1 MKRYKK
7 FQSPEIRQLIEMIKR
22 SPPPARAPK
31 QLIVYRNFESIL
43 SDICYGLSADQI
55 AAKYDIGERTF
66 WRFLERYGYTKDQI
80 ERLCQKEEAFRK
92 MSAEEKR
99 AEKEQRLLAP
109 ASDKKSLKRMLSWIN
124 DLKYT
129 VSESTL
135 DKYVNVWL
143 ELCQFADKHPSKI
156 TLNDIKEFIQAKKIE
171 WKEKGLDINR
181 RSIQARFSSE
191 YITPIRVFCKFQ
203 GIPITP
209 ILKTAE
215 YESPYRSVR
224 INVDQRFCIL
234 KYLYENYPDE
244 YEYLKG
250 IVFLLYYN
258 GHRASELTRIEYEPR
273 EYYVVIR
280 TWGKK
285 GLEYEKIL
293 PKYVLD
299 EVIEVLENPPSQK
312 KLIRIR
318 KIMKEA
324 YRQCLKKGTITYKYA
339 LEIKALHVWRHTAC
353 NDLIDFT
360 GYNLGIIM
368 KTLGWKNP
376 KMIVQVYGEVTLDQI
391 ARFMGWIKAP
401 RTQFDYIYNKHVFDE
416 HGREVEVRPYLDE
429 AYKQEMIGEDYYYA
443 VKKNTEVLI
452 DEFKQRLRRK

>member
-1 MKRYKK
+1 MSYFKK
-7 FQSPEIRQLIEMIKR
+7 FESPEMKKLIETIRKN
-22 SPPPARAPK
+22 PPSIRAK
-31 QLIVYRNFESIL
+31 AQYIIYKNLESIL
-43 SDICYGLSADQI
+43 KDICVGLSADEI
-55 AAKYDIGERTF
+55 ASKYDVGERSF
-66 WRFLERYGYTKDQI
+66 WRFLARYGYTKNQVL
-80 ERLCQKEEAFRK
+80 EYCQKEKEYRK
-92 MSAEEKR
+92 MTKREKR
-99 AEKEQRLLAP
+99 MLKEQRLLAAP
-109 ASDKKSLKRMLSWIN
+109 SDIESLKRMIPWI
-124 DLKYT
+124 DELKHK
-129 VSESTL
+129 VSESTIMGYL
-135 DKYVNVWL
+135 RVWL

-156 TLNDIKEFIQAKKIE
+156 TIDDIKEFIQAKKIE

-191 YITPIRVFCKFQ
+191 YITPIRVFCQFQ

-209 ILKTAE
+209 ILKTTE

-224 INVDQRFCIL
+224 INVDQRYCIL

-258 GHRASELTRIEYEPR
+258 GHRASELTRLEYEPR

-312 KLIRIR
+312 KLVRIR
-318 KIMKEA
+318 SILKKA

-416 HGREVEVRPYLDE
+416 HGREVEIRPYLDE
-429 AYKQEMIGEDYYYA
+429 AYRTGLVGEDYYYA